1 MNLSQYAVQ
10 IILLILVYLTE
21 NIHQYLSIYQLKITV
36 LNLLA
41 RISLLKINF
50 VVFNNKFDFMWGK
63 SFKNRLVKPHK
74 AKGFGVLQ

>member
-1 MNLSQYAVQ
+1 MKLSQYAVQ

-21 NIHQYLSIYQLKITV
+21 NTHQYLSIYQLKITD

-41 RISLLKINF
+41 RISLLKMYF
-50 VVFNNKFDFMWGK
+50 FFFNIKFDFMWGK

-74 AKGFGVLQ
+74 A